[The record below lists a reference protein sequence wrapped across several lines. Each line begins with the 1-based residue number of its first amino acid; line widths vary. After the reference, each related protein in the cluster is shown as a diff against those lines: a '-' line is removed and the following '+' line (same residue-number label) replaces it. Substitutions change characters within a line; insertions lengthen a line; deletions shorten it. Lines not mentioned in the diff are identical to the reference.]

1 MKNGILFPAEFVA
14 NKPASI
20 HLRAERRRR
29 VSSSRA
35 KSLSSL
41 AEVGDEG
48 RSKSVRIWIWFSSAD
63 GRRVSATAD

>member
-1 MKNGILFPAEFVA
+1 MQVKNGFLFPAAFVA

-20 HLRAERRRR
+20 HPRAERRRR

-35 KSLSSL
+35 KALSSR

-48 RSKSVRIWIWFSSAD
+48 RSKSEDLDLV
-63 GRRVSATAD
+63 